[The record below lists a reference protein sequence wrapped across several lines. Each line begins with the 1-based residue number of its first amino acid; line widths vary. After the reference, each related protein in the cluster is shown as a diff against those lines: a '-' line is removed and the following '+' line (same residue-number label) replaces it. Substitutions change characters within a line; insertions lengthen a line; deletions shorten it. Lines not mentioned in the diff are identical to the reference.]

1 MSLVD
6 ELKKT
11 RQVAEERAIEKATPS
26 GWRPGVRGD
35 DGVSTVTSKP
45 YREGVNPTEAE
56 LLVAHGF
63 DPELHMIVGGVRST
77 SWDVY
82 IPAKHQ
88 EEAEDWRAKFYAYRF
103 NTVERP
109 QGRVNVDELVEVIKQ
124 RQDLPVRVYA
134 HRDGKDRTHVH
145 AWGDLQLGK
154 SDGDGTEGTI
164 KRFMGSVQK
173 GVRAVQEMGVG
184 KLGHIHLVFAGDC
197 VEGFNS
203 QKGTNAWR
211 TELTI
216 TEQVR
221 VLRRLMLHA
230 ITEYAPHAERLTV
243 VSVPGNHD
251 RAMPDS
257 HKTRSDDSW
266 ATESLEAVRDALELS
281 GKYEHVE
288 CYVPGVDE
296 EYVVMA
302 VGGRRIV
309 HLHGHQVRQQSKMW
323 DWWKGQAFG
332 KQAADDADILI
343 HGHFHHWFSEAKGF
357 RLILG
362 LPSLEQLSVW
372 WRNLTGEVGNPSGL
386 TFTIHEK
393 QVKDINF
400 V

>member
-1 MSLVD
+1 MSLLD
-6 ELKKT
+6 ELRKT
-11 RQVAEERAIEKATPS
+11 SQVHEERAVEQATPK
-26 GWRPGVRGD
+26 GWRPGTRTDGD
-35 DGVSTVTSKP
+35 TTTVTSKP
-45 YREGVNPTEAE
+45 YQDGNSPSDNE

-63 DPELHMIVGGVRST
+63 DPELHMILGGVRST

-82 IPAKHQ
+82 IPKKSQ
-88 EEAEDWRAKFYAYRF
+88 DEDGEWKDKFYAYRF

-109 QGRVNVDELVEVIKQ
+109 QGRVNVDELLAVLEKPNSPSVAYSVSSH
-124 RQDLPVRVYA
+124 DVSY
-134 HRDGKDRTHVH
+134 VH

-154 SDGDGTEGTI
+154 ADGDGTEGTI
-164 KRFMGSVQK
+164 KRFLDSVTQGVK
-173 GVRAVQEMGVG
+173 GLVKRYGRVG
-184 KLGHIHLVFAGDC
+184 HVHLVFAGDC

-221 VLRRLMLHA
+221 ILRRLMLHA
-230 ITEYAPHAERLTV
+230 IKEYSACADRVTV

-251 RAMPDS
+251 RAMPDT

-266 ATESLEAVRDALELS
+266 AIEALEAVRDALELS

-288 CYVPGVDE
+288 CYVPGIDE
-296 EYVVMA
+296 EVVVLP
-302 VGGRRIV
+302 VGGRNLV
-309 HLHGHQVRQQSKMW
+309 HLHGHQVRSQAKMW

-332 KQAADDADILI
+332 KQAADNADILI
-343 HGHFHHWFSEAKGF
+343 HGHFHHWFSESKGF

-372 WRNLTGEVGNPSGL
+372 WRNQTGELGDPSGL
-386 TFTIHEK
+386 TFTIINK
-393 QVKDINF
+393 KLGDINF